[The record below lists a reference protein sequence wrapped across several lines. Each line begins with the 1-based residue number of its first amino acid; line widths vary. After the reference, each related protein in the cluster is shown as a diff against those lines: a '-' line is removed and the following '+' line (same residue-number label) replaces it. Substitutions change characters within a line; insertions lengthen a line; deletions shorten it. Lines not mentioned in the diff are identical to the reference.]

1 MALQGGS
8 TSSASRVSPFELFD
22 LAKYSPDLPRT
33 TLCIVFYPV
42 VLPLLIIAACAVACL
57 VMFLV
62 ARRAQPTYTA
72 SAGAIYDP
80 PVPATPA

>member
-1 MALQGGS
+1 
-8 TSSASRVSPFELFD
+8 
-22 LAKYSPDLPRT
+22 
-33 TLCIVFYPV
+33 VFYPV

-57 VMFLV
+57 VMFHV

-80 PVPATPA
+80 PVPANPA